1 MTMEYKDYY
10 KILGVSRDAKPE
22 EIKKQYRKL
31 AIKYHPDKTHGDK
44 QAEEKFKEINEA
56 YEVLGDAHKRKK
68 YDALG
73 ADWREYERT
82 AAGRGGADFS
92 QWARQ
97 GGGRTFYRSYSPE
110 DFEGFNFSDFFNAF
124 FGGGFTGSRHAFRED
139 IPINGRDYE
148 ARLSITLEEAY
159 RGTRKTIALNGTQI
173 RLTIPAGVADGQ
185 VLRVK
190 GKGGQGRKGGA
201 SGHLY
206 IQVAVSHDDRFER
219 KGDDLYSDLHIPLY
233 LALLGGE
240 ATLTTFRGT
249 FSIRI
254 PPETQNG
261 KTLRLKGQGMPVF
274 RAKDTYGDL
283 YIRIIVDLPKKL
295 TEEEIGLFKKLS
307 ALRQK

>member
-1 MTMEYKDYY
+1 MEYKDYY
-10 KILGVSRDAKPE
+10 KILGVNRDAPQD

-31 AIKYHPDKTHGDK
+31 ALKYHPDKTNGNK

-56 YEVLGDAHKRKK
+56 YEVLGDADKRKK
-68 YDALG
+68 YDTLG
-73 ADWREYERT
+73 ADWREYER
-82 AAGRGGADFS
+82 ASAGQGGADFS

-97 GGGRTFYRSYSPE
+97 GGGRTFYRNYSSE

-124 FGGGFTGSRHAFRED
+124 FGNGFTGSGRGFRED

-159 RGTRKTIALNGTQI
+159 HGTQKTVTLDGSQI
-173 RLTIPAGVADGQ
+173 RLTIPAGVSDGQ

-190 GKGGQGRKGGA
+190 GKGGKGRKGGA

-206 IQVAVSHDDRFER
+206 LQVSINPDDHFER
-219 KGDDLYSDLHIPLY
+219 KGDDLYCDLHVPLY
-233 LALLGGE
+233 HALLGGE
-240 ATLTTFRGT
+240 ATLTTFKGT

-254 PPETQNG
+254 PPETQTG
-261 KTLRLKGQGMPVF
+261 RTLRLKGQGMPVF
-274 RAKDTYGDL
+274 RRKDTYGDL
-283 YIRIIVDLPKKL
+283 YIKIIADLPKKL
-295 TEEEIGLFKKLS
+295 TEEERDLFKKLS